1 MNYLHVWAGLWLLI
15 HLASPLSA
23 QDAYPV
29 HSHNDYRQAVPFW
42 HAYASGAASIEVDL
56 LLKNDTLF
64 VTHEAEEIETART
77 FSRLYLD
84 PINQLAED
92 GTLRP
97 IQLLIDLKTEAYATI
112 DRVVEAI
119 EHYPGLPS
127 AVVTFVISG
136 NRPAPADYG
145 NYPDFIYFDH
155 QRIPGLEDI
164 DLSKVALISQ
174 PFRPYSVWNGLG
186 RMTAADSARV
196 STAIER
202 VKKTGKPFRFW
213 GTPDTK
219 TAWACFAGLGVGYIN
234 TDKPGPAK
242 LFLDKLDNNTFG
254 ARPAVA
260 TYIPQYN
267 FAAGSKPKNI
277 ILMIGDGNGLA
288 QISAARMANH
298 GQLSLTNIR
307 NIGLL
312 STASADDP
320 VTDSAGAGTAIATG
334 VKARN
339 RAIGVDPSGQPQPT
353 LVEILSQRGYHTG
366 IITTDGINGATPSS
380 FYAHTA
386 ERDEKAKIISDL
398 VASDLDF
405 FIAGGKY
412 YEDEL
417 QQRFVAR
424 SLNDFTDLETPIAV
438 YGGDYNMPPAN
449 DGRGDFL
456 PKSVG
461 RALQVL
467 DEAEQPFFLLIEGA
481 QIDNGGHGNNI
492 ATVITELLDF
502 DEAVAQALRFA
513 DANGETLVI
522 VTADHETGGLG
533 IVGGNMAGTVRAD
546 FLSVDHSGT
555 LVPLFAYGP
564 RSGSFTGVFDNTEVF
579 HRIMAAI
586 ETGNERR

>member
-213 GTPDTK
+213 GTPDTR
-219 TAWACFAGLGVGYIN
+219 TAWACFAKLGVGYIN
-234 TDKPGPAK
+234 TDKPGTARQ
-242 LFLDKLDNNTFG
+242 FLDKLDHNTFG
-254 ARPAVA
+254 PQPAVP
-260 TYIPQYN
+260 TYAPQYN
-267 FAAGSKPKNI
+267 IAPGSKPKNI

-288 QISAARMANH
+288 QISAARMANQ

-307 NIGLL
+307 DIGLL
-312 STASADDP
+312 NTASADDP

-339 RAIGVDPSGQPQPT
+339 RAIGVGPSGQSQPT
-353 LVEILSQRGYHTG
+353 LVEILSQRGYRAG

-386 ERDEKAKIISDL
+386 ERDDADKIISDL
-398 VASDLDF
+398 VNSDLDF
-405 FIAGGKY
+405 FIAGGQWW
-412 YEDEL
+412 EEEL
-417 QQRFVAR
+417 SPRFASR
-424 SLNDFTDLETPIAV
+424 SLTDFTDLDEPTAV
-438 YGGDYNMPPAN
+438 YNGARSMPSVN

-456 PKSVG
+456 PRSVKQ
-461 RALQVL
+461 ALTVL
-467 DEAEQPFFLLIEGA
+467 QAGEEPFFLLIEGA
-481 QIDNGGHGNNI
+481 QIDKGGHANNVN
-492 ATVITELLDF
+492 TVITEMLDF
-502 DEAVAQALRFA
+502 DRAVAEALRFA
-513 DANGETLVI
+513 DADGETLVI

-533 IVGGNMAGTVRAD
+533 IVGGDMAGTVRAD

-564 RSGSFTGVFDNTEVF
+564 RSSSFTGVFDNTEVF
-579 HRIMAAI
+579 HRIMAAL